1 LGFTTAVDNAG
12 KMDAVSSGEHEP
24 KDPYM
29 KYLHEHNLADIHIQ
43 DMRGR
48 GRKTHPTPLPEE
60 AYCDNWLTGNG
71 IRMLR
76 DFPLDTPW
84 FLMVNFTGPHGP
96 FDVTKRMRE
105 EWNETEFPVP
115 DRSAADTEESIA
127 LRQNYAAMLENI
139 DRNIGL
145 LMDEVKR
152 RGELERTIIIY
163 CSDHGEMLGDINFYG
178 KSKPDRASVHIPLV
192 IQGPGIR
199 RGIVSDA
206 LIELQDL
213 AVTILDL
220 AGSSMPEAED
230 SISLKPI
237 LEGRANL
244 HRDYQ
249 YSALNDWQAICDGQ
263 YKLVV
268 REGKPDKLFD
278 VVNDPWERVDLS
290 GKLSDEMKRLRTE
303 LRSMNPVGL

>member
-1 LGFTTAVDNAG
+1 MQPYSREVFARLGMEKLPIRMPN
-12 KMDAVSSGEHEP
+12 
-24 KDPYM
+24 
-29 KYLHEHNLADIHIQ
+29 
-43 DMRGR
+43 GR

-76 DFPLDTPW
+76 DFPSDTPW

-105 EWNETEFPVP
+105 EWDGTEFPAP
-115 DRSAADTEESIA
+115 DRSGADIQESVA

-145 LMDEVKR
+145 LIDEVER

-192 IQGPGIR
+192 ITGPGIR
-199 RGIVSDA
+199 QGTVSDA

-213 AVTILDL
+213 AATILDL
-220 AGSSMPEAED
+220 AGTSMPEAED
-230 SISLKPI
+230 SITLKPI
-237 LEGRANL
+237 LEGRETS
-244 HRDYQ
+244 HRSCQ
-249 YSALNDWQAICDGQ
+249 YSALNDWQAISDSQ
-263 YKLVV
+263 YKLIV
-268 REGKPDKLFD
+268 REGKPDKLID

-290 GKLSDEMKRLRTE
+290 GKRSDEAKRLRTE
-303 LRSMNPVGL
+303 LQAIHPAGF